1 MEFEE
6 LFITARTALR
16 GNHTCLTSALLLVCS
31 ISVYTFLALTAELAA
46 SSGLGKFRKS
56 PSVYNILELREY
68 IPKI

>member
-6 LFITARTALR
+6 LFTTARTALR
-16 GNHTCLTSALLLVCS
+16 GNHTCLTRALLLVCS

-46 SSGLGKFRKS
+46 SSGLGKFRKP
-56 PSVYNILELREY
+56 PSIDKLKEY